1 MALEININT
10 YKSNSSLEIP
20 GLDYFKKQMKKSVH
34 IIACLFIYLAGHS
47 QSGCTDPEAN
57 NYNSSAISNDGSCTY
72 LPTAQTVRSKGSLA
86 SYANESSGV
95 VFFNGAIWTHNDSGN
110 PAKVFKTDTANGSLL
125 QTLSITNF
133 PNNDWEDITADS
145 NYLYIG
151 DFGNNN
157 GTRTDLKVL
166 KIDKAQF
173 LSSPLSVVNVTA
185 QAINFSYSDQTSYT
199 SNSNTNFD
207 CEAMISI
214 GNFLYLFTKDRGDY
228 QTRVYKLSKTPGTYT
243 ITPYTSYN
251 VNGKITGADYH
262 AGKNEVVLI
271 GYMSSDKN
279 SFLYFLND
287 FTGDLFFSGNKRRIE
302 LGNSTDS
309 WQTEGVAYAGT
320 DSTELFL
327 SCETSYTPAT
337 LYTTSKTTQGGVG
350 IEEHSREQT
359 RLFPNPCQD
368 YFELSSADKIE
379 EIKLMTLTGEVIYEK
394 EIQSTKAKI
403 KIETSKIVSGYYII
417 SIKRKNGITYQKLIV
432 NSN

>member
-1 MALEININT
+1 
-10 YKSNSSLEIP
+10 
-20 GLDYFKKQMKKSVH
+20 MKKNIHLV
-34 IIACLFIYLAGHS
+34 ACLFIYLAGHS

-57 NYNSSAISNDGSCTY
+57 NYNSSALTNDGSCTY
-72 LPTAQTVRSKGSLA
+72 QPTTQAVKSKGSMA
-86 SYANESSGV
+86 SYANESSGL

-110 PAKVFKTDTANGSLL
+110 PAKVFKTDTANGALL

-166 KIDKAQF
+166 KIDKSQF
-173 LSSPLSVVNVTA
+173 LTSPLSVVNVTA
-185 QAINFSYSDQTSYT
+185 QTINFSYSDQISYT

-207 CEAMISI
+207 CESMISI
-214 GNFLYLFTKDRGDY
+214 GNNLYLFTKDRGDY

-251 VNGKITGADYH
+251 TNGKITGADYN
-262 AGKNEVVLI
+262 ALKNEVVLI

-287 FTGDLFFSGNKRRIE
+287 FTGDMFFSGNKRRIE
-302 LGNSTDS
+302 IGNSTNS
-309 WQTEGVAYAGT
+309 WQTEGVTYAGQ

-337 LYTTSKTTQGGVG
+337 LYTTSKTTQAYVG
-350 IEEHSREQT
+350 IEEYET
-359 RLFPNPCQD
+359 EKTKLFPNPCQD
-368 YFELSSADKIE
+368 YFELYSDSNIE
-379 EIKLMTLTGEVIYEK
+379 EIKIMTVTGETVYGQ
-394 EIQSTKAKI
+394 EIQNNKAII
-403 KIETSKIVSGYYII
+403 KLENSNLVNGYYII
-417 SIKRKNGITYQKLIV
+417 SIKQRNNNSFQKLII
-432 NSN
+432 NSKN